1 LIRRRP
7 GSYSCAWLSQRLGV
21 SPMTLRRYN
30 RQIDGLNVVATFTQI
45 TLNWWNLSA
54 LPPAEWLEPGMF
66 LEDSTGRRFPA
77 LKPIA
82 MKLLAQGRGVKLLT
96 QTMNYYWYGDDTLP
110 PVSSAAARLK
120 AEISVSQAKKGRE
133 AGEWRNR
140 IERFVRII
148 SERVRTQPPPA
159 QDSVTTVN
167 DVIND
172 PHRPLSQNGSE
183 RALPISRPI
192 RSRRYYWQSLPNP
205 DHEALAVKVYQRV
218 NQAPTEKENC
228 VSLATTRHWVDVYGT
243 LMVTTALDLLEKRQN
258 IHKSV
263 GFVATFLRSTAKFVG

>member
-1 LIRRRP
+1 
-7 GSYSCAWLSQRLGV
+7 
-21 SPMTLRRYN
+21 MTLRRYN
-30 RQIDGLNVVATFTQI
+30 RQIDGLNVVATYIQT
-45 TLNWWNLSA
+45 TLNWWNLTA
-54 LPPAEWLEPGMF
+54 LPPVEWLEPGMC

-120 AEISVSQAKKGRE
+120 AEIGISQVEKGRE

-159 QDSVTTVN
+159 QASVMTVK
-167 DVIND
+167 DVVND
-172 PHRPLSQNGSE
+172 PHRPLSQNRSE
-183 RALPISRPI
+183 IRSPLSRPI
-192 RSRRYYWQSLPNP
+192 RSRRYYWKSLPDP
-205 DHEALAVKVYQRV
+205 DHEALAVKLYNRV
-218 NQAPTEKENC
+218 NQAPTETENC
-228 VSLATTRHWVDVYGT
+228 ISMVTARAWVDVYGT
-243 LMVTTALDLLEKRQN
+243 TLVTNALNLLEQRRN
-258 IHKSV
+258 IAKPV
-263 GFVATFLRSTAKFVG
+263 GFMATFLRSTARFAGMR